1 MQLLYKCGQRHFSGT
16 VKEEQNIRVQATK
29 IYTTQSGTDQMS
41 QVTTETDSNQQKGT
55 GPKKCK
61 ERTEISE
68 D

>member
-1 MQLLYKCGQRHFSGT
+1 MQLLCKCGQHHFSDT

-41 QVTTETDSNQQKGT
+41 QVSKETDSNQQRGT
-55 GPKKCK
+55 GPNKCK
-61 ERTEISE
+61 ERMEISE